1 MCIILTQHT
10 QLNAVTM
17 TTRSTLIFL
26 LCFCSNLVSGS
37 WPWSRRYGRRCY
49 YCPKPLAS
57 SIKQCMGTVSEME
70 SEITARLGEEVS
82 LETLELPREEFL
94 EKRSPDL
101 AKELMSTFASVRCY
115 AIMLKNFFSTVEIQ
129 KINDIALS
137 LTEINRNPK
146 VCVFDNFM
154 TDCQTVDTRNV
165 TSLQAQLQKQW
176 LILDVLLEK
185 VGDEK

>member
-1 MCIILTQHT
+1 
-10 QLNAVTM
+10 
-17 TTRSTLIFL
+17 
-26 LCFCSNLVSGS
+26 
-37 WPWSRRYGRRCY
+37 
-49 YCPKPLAS
+49 
-57 SIKQCMGTVSEME
+57 MGTVSEME

-82 LETLELPREEFL
+82 LELLDLPREDFL
-94 EKRSPDL
+94 GKGSPDL

-115 AIMLKNFFSTVEIQ
+115 AIMVKNFFSTVEIQ